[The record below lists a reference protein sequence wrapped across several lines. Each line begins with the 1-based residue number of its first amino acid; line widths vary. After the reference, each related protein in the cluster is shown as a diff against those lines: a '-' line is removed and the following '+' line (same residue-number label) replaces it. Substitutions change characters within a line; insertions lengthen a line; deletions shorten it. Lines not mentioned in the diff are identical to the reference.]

1 MCGCFLYSFKIFFQG
16 YLYVVRDNCYPD
28 SLYFVVVQLLNCVQ
42 LFATPRPAARQA
54 SLSITNYQ
62 SLLKLTSMESV
73 MPSNHLILCR
83 LILCPLLLLTSIF
96 PSIRVFSD
104 ESALHSRWQKYWS
117 FIFSIS
123 PLCTITNKW
132 NYIFPSP
139 PSYSPHPVFKLR
151 VELLMQENSNSEMWS
166 SLRLKNWII
175 ETFGWIFA
183 QLLVGQPTILHWT
196 CFLGRSTKVNIQK
209 ASVYTKTANCSANET
224 VRKLG

>member
-1 MCGCFLYSFKIFFQG
+1 MCGCFLYSFKIFFQA

-28 SLYFVVVQLLNCVQ
+28 SLCFVVVQLLSRVQ
-42 LFATPRPAARQA
+42 LFATQRPEAHQA
-54 SLSITNYQ
+54 SLSITNSQ
-62 SLLKLTSMESV
+62 SLLKFTSMESV
-73 MPSNHLILCR
+73 MPSNHLILCH
-83 LILCPLLLLTSIF
+83 PLLLLTSIF
-96 PSIRVFSD
+96 PSIRVVSN
-104 ESALHSRWQKYWS
+104 ESALHRRWQKYWS

-123 PLCTITNKW
+123 PSCTITNKW

-139 PSYSPHPVFKLR
+139 SSYSHHPVFKLR
-151 VELLMQENSNSEMWS
+151 VELLMQENSNSEIWS
-166 SLRLKNWII
+166 SLRLKNRII

-209 ASVYTKTANCSANET
+209 ANVYTKTANCSANET